1 MKIIQTRILKYKTN
15 TLYLL
20 IDNKKVYNFTGKE
33 NITICFICFKV
44 DRGGQSILQQLIS
57 LRFDQF
63 FFVCVCVYVI
73 CQVQTSSKYK
83 TLFNMQHHYT
93 NVQNRYNMQMYRRAK
108 ITQMYIKVH
117 HAMYLSANITQ
128 MQISINITQKKHTC
142 AKNHCK
148 HMYKKVQ
155 HAMYL
160 CAIITQMYK

>member
-1 MKIIQTRILKYKTN
+1 
-15 TLYLL
+15 
-20 IDNKKVYNFTGKE
+20 
-33 NITICFICFKV
+33 
-44 DRGGQSILQQLIS
+44 
-57 LRFDQF
+57 
-63 FFVCVCVYVI
+63 
-73 CQVQTSSKYK
+73 
-83 TLFNMQHHYT
+83 
-93 NVQNRYNMQMYRRAK
+93 MQMYRRAK

-128 MQISINITQKKHTC
+128 TQISINITQKKHTC